1 MDSYIRGEHMLMAD
15 ALVAERNRE
24 FCRSNTNLDF
34 LALEGNW
41 VEHREFNNYMQ
52 ALRQKVGFI
61 GPRLIGKHVAGVVD
75 KLFGILTKSKDVTEA
90 FKLIPVTHND
100 NNKGVDCGKY
110 IIDTLED
117 GFIRVISTSPL
128 DEGFHL
134 GVGEGFIRFYN
145 KMVTRVAMTESM
157 NTHSRT
163 VFEYEWRK

>member
-1 MDSYIRGEHMLMAD
+1 MDSYIRGELMLMAD

-24 FCRSNTNLDF
+24 FCRGNTNLDF
-34 LALEGNW
+34 LTLEGNW

-61 GPRLIGKHVAGVVD
+61 GPRLVGKQIAKTLD
-75 KLFGILTKSKDVTEA
+75 KLFGSLTKAADVIEA
-90 FKLIPVTHND
+90 FDTIPEIYKE
-100 NNKGVDCGKY
+100 NNKGMDSGKY
-110 IIDTLED
+110 LIERLED
-117 GFIRVISTSPL
+117 GFIKVVSTSPL

-145 KMVTRVAMTESM
+145 KMVTRVEMTESM

-163 VFEYEWRK
+163 VFEYEWRR